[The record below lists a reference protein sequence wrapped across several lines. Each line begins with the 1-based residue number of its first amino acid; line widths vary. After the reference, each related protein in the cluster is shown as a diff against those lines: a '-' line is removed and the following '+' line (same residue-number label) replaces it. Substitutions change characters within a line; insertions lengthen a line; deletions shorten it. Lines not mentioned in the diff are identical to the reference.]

1 MIDETKDAV
10 KWLIYEDLTSTE
22 KADLNCKEIIRKI
35 LNFGSK
41 DINPRPHYEDGTPA
55 HTYSINHV
63 LQNFDLSKREFPLLS
78 LRNIAVKKAIGEILW
93 IYQDQS
99 SNLDLL
105 KEKYGVTWWD
115 SWDIGDRTIG
125 QCYGKTVKDHNII
138 NNLIEGIKKDPDGR
152 RHIIN
157 LWQEDDFKK
166 LHGLKPC
173 ACFSEY
179 NIRHEE
185 DGDYMDGFMLLR
197 SSDYLTAGAI
207 NQVQYIALLTM
218 LAKSLGYKV
227 GKFSNMIVNCQI
239 YDRHVENAKI
249 MLERESV
256 PANPYLDL
264 PVKDFFDY
272 TLDDFKIVDYPRQ
285 KINEKNPQLT
295 FELGI

>member
-1 MIDETKDAV
+1 MVYVTGYRNYSA
-10 KWLIYEDLTSTE
+10 TE
-22 KADLNCKEIIRKI
+22 KADLECKRIITSI
-35 LNFGSK
+35 LEDGSK
-41 DINPRPHYEDGTPA
+41 DLNPRPKYEDGTPA

-63 LQNFDLSKREFPLLS
+63 LQTFDLYKGEFPLLS

-99 SNLDLL
+99 NDLDVL
-105 KEKYGVTWWD
+105 KDKYGVTWWD
-115 SWDIGDRTIG
+115 SWDLGDRTIG
-125 QCYGKTVKDHNII
+125 QCYGKTVADHNII
-138 NNLIEGIKKDPDGR
+138 KGLINQIKEDPDGR

-157 LWQEDDFKK
+157 LWQTEDFAKP
-166 LHGLKPC
+166 HGLKPC

-179 NIRHEE
+179 NIRHEI

-197 SSDYLTAGAI
+197 SSDYLTAASI

-272 TLDDFKIVDYPRQ
+272 TLDDFKIIDYPREE
-285 KINEKNPQLT
+285 INKVNPQLK

>member
-1 MIDETKDAV
+1 MVYVTGYRNYSA
-10 KWLIYEDLTSTE
+10 TE
-22 KADLNCKEIIRKI
+22 KADLECKRIITSI
-35 LNFGSK
+35 LEDGSK
-41 DINPRPHYEDGTPA
+41 DLNPRPKYEDGTPA

-63 LQNFDLSKREFPLLS
+63 LQTFDLHKGEFPLLS

-99 SNLDLL
+99 NDLDLL

-138 NNLIEGIKKDPDGR
+138 KGLIDQIKEDPDGR

-157 LWQEDDFKK
+157 LWQTEDFIKP
-166 LHGLKPC
+166 HGLKPC
-173 ACFSEY
+173 ACFSEF
-179 NIRHEE
+179 NIRHEK
-185 DGDYMDGFMLLR
+185 DGNYIDGFMLLR

-218 LAKSLGYKV
+218 LANSLGYKV

-239 YDRHVENAKI
+239 YDRHVENAHI

-256 PANPYLDL
+256 PANPHFDL

-272 TLDDFKIVDYPRQ
+272 TLDDFKIVDYPRDE
-285 KINEKNPQLT
+285 INKVNPQLK
-295 FELGI
+295 FPLGI

>member
-1 MIDETKDAV
+1 MCENTYDAV
-10 KWLIYEDLTSTE
+10 NYLIFDDLTATE
-22 KADLNCKEIIRKI
+22 KADLCCKEIINKI
-35 LNFGSK
+35 LAFGSK
-41 DINPRPHYEDGTPA
+41 DINPRPKYKDGTPA

-63 LQNFDLSKREFPLLS
+63 LQTFDLSKGEFPLLS
-78 LRNIAVKKAIGEILW
+78 LRNIAVKSAIGEILW

-99 SNLDLL
+99 NSLDLL

-115 SWDIGDRTIG
+115 AWDIGDRTIG

-138 NNLIEGIKKDPDGR
+138 NDLIEGIKRDPDSR

-157 LWQEDDFKK
+157 LWQIEDYKQS
-166 LHGLKPC
+166 HGLKPC
-173 ACFSEY
+173 ALFCEF
-179 NIRHEE
+179 NIRHEV
-185 DGDYMDGFMLLR
+185 DGDYMDGLMLLR
-197 SSDYLTAGAI
+197 SSDYLTAGSI
-207 NQVQYIALLTM
+207 NQVQYVALLTM

-239 YDRHVENAKI
+239 YDRHVNNAKI

-256 PANPYLDL
+256 PANPFLDL

-272 TLDDFKIVDYPRQ
+272 TLDDFKIVDYPRE
-285 KINEKNPQLT
+285 KINKKNPQLT